1 MDVQVFD
8 ILDAL
13 VKSFLSSLFSGTLF
27 GILTKKPIK
36 DDYTFHKFYPNNNL
50 KYSNSLSIKLTCILW
65 YYSIIVLHILL

>member
-1 MDVQVFD
+1 MDVKVFD

-13 VKSFLSSLFSGTLF
+13 AKSFLSLLFSGTLF

-36 DDYTFHKFYPNNNL
+36 DDYTSHKFYPNNNL